1 MPKSIVL
8 LLDSCSHF
16 LLRFFRACL
25 SFTVSL
31 FLSLSPSFTH
41 IASLLS
47 LPFLSHTLYVDF
59 SLLFFNLSPSCLP
72 SSASP
77 SVLNALILV
86 SYYFFAIW
94 QFDLIIDEHNLENGC
109 NLIASHFQCNS
120 YHLRIFCVT
129 CVCVCLCVCLKCW
142 ERLWQRTDIYTV
154 FKHVRNIQWQDTP
167 SKWKIKKTKPK
178 WNKWAPPPPHFW
190 AGDMCVADFF
200 HCTVVASTWTK
211 TPNDIYF
218 IYREIN
224 KINWLIWW
232 LKRDRRKRMG
242 KLWFLW

>member
-25 SFTVSL
+25 SFTLSL

-129 CVCVCLCVCLKCW
+129 CVCVCVWSVERDYGREQTYIRCLS
-142 ERLWQRTDIYTV
+142 TFATYND
-154 FKHVRNIQWQDTP
+154 
-167 SKWKIKKTKPK
+167 KIPQANEK
-178 WNKWAPPPPHFW
+178 
-190 AGDMCVADFF
+190 
-200 HCTVVASTWTK
+200 
-211 TPNDIYF
+211 
-218 IYREIN
+218 
-224 KINWLIWW
+224 
-232 LKRDRRKRMG
+232 
-242 KLWFLW
+242 